1 MLEQQLATVIERTG
15 LVEPARPLSPTGR
28 SHDGTERKKA
38 RRSGGRKGSPGR
50 QEQAPAERTPAPSHA
65 ARIPGVRI
73 ACIGARPEALDG
85 IRSYWEGRGAIFLSY
100 DTVGTTLRAL
110 DRDLDR
116 ADVIFFCVD
125 RIDTE
130 SIMRLEVYCNQTEKA
145 LIPLQDAEMSGLGAA
160 LECLCPLA

>member
-1 MLEQQLATVIERTG
+1 M
-15 LVEPARPLSPTGR
+15 
-28 SHDGTERKKA
+28 
-38 RRSGGRKGSPGR
+38 
-50 QEQAPAERTPAPSHA
+50 
-65 ARIPGVRI
+65 RI